1 MDRTSLLGGSLPLRR
16 RLLGALDTL
25 GRRKTHRFLA
35 TLFLHELA
43 NVPRLSG
50 ILFCKVRLLEG
61 SYAQESPRQE
71 VLLNAVH
78 WGATFEFEARV
89 SVNPH
94 TGVLDSCVCR
104 LSVRKD
110 VKGGKS
116 FEKVGYADLDLSEFA
131 GSGLVTRHCLLEGY
145 GRKASKPD
153 NSILK
158 VGVRMQLL
166 AGDPCFRVPSS
177 CVGHSALSLSALPS
191 SASPEHS
198 SYAPAFSLETLQRE
212 REVTG
217 VPPGPSRWLEPEQ
230 VERAAVAG
238 QLTRVGHTRVDA
250 RDVVEHLC
258 RERLSAE
265 ADLQSGAEDEGLTLY
280 VGSDGTATVGH
291 RHARHRD
298 ISAAGLEKVV
308 F

>member
-116 FEKVGYADLDLSEFA
+116 FE
-131 GSGLVTRHCLLEGY
+131 
-145 GRKASKPD
+145 
-153 NSILK
+153 K

-298 ISAAGLEKVV
+298 VSAAGLEKVV